1 MQTDVR
7 GIRFGAPSD
16 LRSPKS
22 TSPSHR
28 PHTVAGGTEQYAGS
42 CWNLEAGPRIIG
54 CVAETIEALERRI
67 DELRV
72 AVREAVLS
80 RDPALASAR
89 RGEVRRAGEAWEAAL
104 AALRP
109 PAPDLAGPELAG
121 PEPSEPA
128 GSLLPL
134 R

>member
-16 LRSPKS
+16 LRSRKS
-22 TSPSHR
+22 TSPSNW
-28 PHTVAGGTEQYAGS
+28 PHTLAGGTEQYAGS

-72 AVREAVLS
+72 AVRQAVLAG
-80 RDPALASAR
+80 DAPLASAR
-89 RGEVRRAGEAWEAAL
+89 RSELKRAELAWEAAL
-104 AALRP
+104 AAAVPR
-109 PAPDLAGPELAG
+109 PAPAQPTTIQ
-121 PEPSEPA
+121 PTTIQ
-128 GSLLPL
+128 
-134 R
+134 